1 MANPQKDLNTPA
13 QPGERDPNRD
23 MNDEQVRGLG
33 EDSDAA
39 EEEDEFEDTEDAEDE
54 EEEEGEGSF

>member
-1 MANPQKDLNTPA
+1 MANRQRDLNTPA
-13 QPGERDPNRD
+13 QPGERDANRD

-33 EDSDAA
+33 EDSDAM
-39 EEEDEFEDTEDAEDE
+39 EEDDEFEDTEEADE